1 MNKKKIMSLIMAL
14 VMILGVAMPVFADTT
29 LEPGQKIIEVNVH
42 KILMD
47 KDKLS
52 THDVKKKYDPTKE
65 IESITDFF
73 GTGAKQIGGVAFVA
87 ISSDDAKDATLYAKT
102 DASLKASD
110 ITDWD
115 ARVTAGTAGLTGTTG
130 VLKLKLKS
138 PGKYKIFEV
147 KEKSTYSSGTTD
159 KDKKILAESKAVPVV
174 LELPKHAQTSEGV
187 ANSIHVYPKNTED
200 GPKVDKFVKKKGGVK
215 ADEKKEQSFDKT
227 EEHTWVI
234 RADIPTGMK
243 DYQVFELNDKLD
255 KALTYVKPQTVKVQV
270 VDKDTDNVVNT
281 VTLTKGTHYTL
292 TEPTGTEGGE
302 LKVEFTAAGIAE
314 LAKAEGKQVK
324 VEFNTTIND
333 KAVMG
338 KNIPNEVELNYGH
351 DPNNKHK
358 KKPEENP
365 RVYTGGK
372 RFKKVD
378 GATPLEGAEF
388 VIRRGEDEYLV
399 EKDGKY
405 TWKTIE
411 NATTETLVK
420 DTELK
425 KITSA
430 KSENEN
436 EKGLFE
442 IKGLKY
448 ERDAGTKYKLVEIKA
463 PKDYALPTNNLDG
476 VEFTVNDTSYHKTPD
491 NVTLGTQAGDADPQN
506 ISNTKVEIP
515 QTGGMGTVLF
525 TVVGISLMAGAVI
538 AMKKNREEA

>member
-14 VMILGVAMPVFADTT
+14 VMLVGVFSPLSAFASN
-29 LEPGQKIIEVNVH
+29 ENESGKIIEVNVH

-47 KDKLS
+47 KEKLDA
-52 THDVKKKYDPTKE
+52 HDVNKKYDPSTGIQD
-65 IESITDFF
+65 IEGFF

-87 ISSDDAKDATLYAKT
+87 ISSDNAEDATLYAKT

-110 ITDWD
+110 IPDWD
-115 ARVTAGTAGLTGTTG
+115 ARVTNGTAGLTDPTG

-147 KEKSTYSSGTTD
+147 KEKSTYSSGTTE
-159 KDKKILAESKAVPVV
+159 KEKKILAESKAVPVI
-174 LELPKHAQTSEGV
+174 LELPKHAQTSNGV

-200 GPKVDKFVKKKGGVK
+200 GPKVDKFVKKKDGVK

-243 DYQVFELNDKLD
+243 DYQAFELNDKLD
-255 KALTYVKPQTVKVQV
+255 KALTYVKPQTVNVQV
-270 VDKDTDNVVNT
+270 VEPNTDTVINT
-281 VTLTKGTHYTL
+281 VTFKKGKDYTL
-292 TEPTGTEGGE
+292 TEPTGAEGGN
-302 LKVEFTAAGIAE
+302 LNVVFTAAGIAK
-314 LAKAEGKQVK
+314 LAQVEGKQVK

-333 KAVMG
+333 NAVMG

-358 KKPEENP
+358 KKPDENP

-405 TWKTIE
+405 TWKKIA

-425 KITSA
+425 KITSV
-430 KSENEN
+430 KDT
-436 EKGLFE
+436 GLFE

-448 ERDAGTKYKLVEIKA
+448 ERTAGTKYKLVEIKA

-476 VEFTVNDTSYHKTPD
+476 VEFTVNDTSYHKTPA
-491 NVTLGTQAGDADPQN
+491 NVTLGTQDGDADPQE

>member
-14 VMILGVAMPVFADTT
+14 VMLVGVFSPLSAFASN
-29 LEPGQKIIEVNVH
+29 ENESGKIIEVNVH

-47 KDKLS
+47 KEKLDA
-52 THDVKKKYDPTKE
+52 HDVNKKYDPSTGIQD
-65 IESITDFF
+65 IEGFF

-87 ISSDDAKDATLYAKT
+87 ISSDNAEDATLYAKT

-110 ITDWD
+110 IPDWD
-115 ARVTAGTAGLTGTTG
+115 ARVTNGTAGLTDLTG

-147 KEKSTYSSGTTD
+147 KEKSTYSSGTTE
-159 KDKKILAESKAVPVV
+159 KEKKILAESKAVPVI
-174 LELPKHAQTSEGV
+174 LELPKHAQTSNGV

-200 GPKVDKFVKKKGGVK
+200 GPKVDKFVKKKDGVK

-243 DYQVFELNDKLD
+243 DYQAFELNDKLD
-255 KALTYVKPQTVKVQV
+255 KALTYVKPQTVNVQV
-270 VDKDTDNVVNT
+270 VEPNTDTVINT
-281 VTLTKGTHYTL
+281 VTFKKGKDYTL
-292 TEPTGTEGGE
+292 TEPTGTEGGN
-302 LKVEFTAAGIAE
+302 LNVVFTAAGIAK
-314 LAKAEGKQVK
+314 LAQVEGKQVK

-333 KAVMG
+333 NAVMG

-358 KKPEENP
+358 KKPDENP

-405 TWKTIE
+405 TWKKIA

-425 KITSA
+425 KITSV
-430 KSENEN
+430 KDT
-436 EKGLFE
+436 GLFE

-448 ERDAGTKYKLVEIKA
+448 ERTAGTKYKLVEIKA

-476 VEFTVNDTSYHKTPD
+476 VEFTVNDTSYHKTPA
-491 NVTLGTQAGDADPQN
+491 NVTLGTQDGDADPQE

>member
-14 VMILGVAMPVFADTT
+14 VMLVGVFSPLSAFASNEN
-29 LEPGQKIIEVNVH
+29 EPGKIIEVNVH
-42 KILMD
+42 KILMN
-47 KDKLS
+47 KDKLAS
-52 THDVKKKYDPTKE
+52 HDVKKKYDPTKE
-65 IESITDFF
+65 IENITDFF
-73 GTGAKQIGGVAFVA
+73 GEGAKQIGGVAFVA
-87 ISSDDAKDATLYAKT
+87 IRSDDAKDATLYAKT

-115 ARVTAGTAGLTGTTG
+115 TRVANGTAGLTDTTG

-138 PGKYKIFEV
+138 PGTYKIFEV

-159 KDKKILAESKAVPVV
+159 KDRKILAESKAVPVI

-200 GPKVDKFVKKKGGVK
+200 GPKVDKFVKKKDGVK

-255 KALTYVKPQTVKVQV
+255 KALTYVKGQTVNVQV
-270 VDKDTDNVVNT
+270 VEPNTDTVVNT
-281 VTLTKGTHYTL
+281 VTFEKGTDYTL
-292 TEPTGTEGGE
+292 TEPTGTEGGN
-302 LKVEFTAAGIAE
+302 LNVVFTAAGIAK
-314 LAKAEGKQVK
+314 LAQVEGKQVK

-333 KAVMG
+333 NAVMG
-338 KNIPNEVELNYGH
+338 KNIPNEVELDYGH

-358 KKPEENP
+358 KKPDDNP

-378 GATPLEGAEF
+378 GETPLEGAEF
-388 VIRRGEDEYLV
+388 VIRRGEKEYLV

-430 KSENEN
+430 KDT
-436 EKGLFE
+436 GLFE

-448 ERDAGTKYKLVEIKA
+448 ERPDGTKYKLVEIKA

-476 VEFTVNDTSYHKTPD
+476 VEFTVNDTSYHKTPA